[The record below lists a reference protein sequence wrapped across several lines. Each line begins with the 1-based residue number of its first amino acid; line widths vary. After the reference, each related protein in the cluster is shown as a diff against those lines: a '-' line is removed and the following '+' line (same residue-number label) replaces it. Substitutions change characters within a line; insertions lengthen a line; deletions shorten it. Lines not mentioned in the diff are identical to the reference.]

1 MPSFNRAT
9 TCPCKVKI
17 NFKQHHKNYAGPKKE
32 VLDEWCKR
40 HSFCKEVD
48 AIYISDQFHPGSDFC
63 IRTNPGK
70 NMEYVTRNKYI
81 DGGKPQE
88 GSNQCCYGHENE
100 RSWKRGTFK
109 LILSHQLDT
118 RLRRR
123 KVRTCNCRCST
134 VHECGVEEYLHLRPP
149 FVAVIEVQVQK
160 RFKFSND
167 AVRSG
172 GVEEPAC
179 FFGPA

>member
-1 MPSFNRAT
+1 MKKNKDLSWVPSFNRAT

-88 GSNQCCYGHENE
+88 GSNQCCYGHENDVLFYTNDIKDLQKKVL
-100 RSWKRGTFK
+100 RD
-109 LILSHQLDT
+109 ILQKHFCRPSVQAT
-118 RLRRR
+118 RFARR
-123 KVRTCNCRCST
+123 
-134 VHECGVEEYLHLRPP
+134 
-149 FVAVIEVQVQK
+149 
-160 RFKFSND
+160 
-167 AVRSG
+167 
-172 GVEEPAC
+172 
-179 FFGPA
+179 